1 MPPLRYILSERAAR
15 ALGALIAPG
24 SAYGS
29 RRRPIRDAGG
39 GPLPARGFLECRV
52 FPGGATDPDTGEK
65 VDELRVY
72 IGPGGN
78 YPPSLRING
87 KPAPLSINAGDVD
100 ADGWL
105 PLGAADSIA
114 AVWLVPSALPVTTS
128 PATYEN
134 APNQAYT
141 ISYAFDILGTTAQ
154 PGTQP
159 TGVPDGNWPRWLRP
173 LFVAAVDGGD
183 VRQGIMHGAEITVEV
198 GDADGTH
205 SGGSNPGPGAAGGFC
220 SIEQGD
226 LQQLQLFGFTEPN
239 LVDPTSAAISA
250 AGIDLVVRDA
260 GYTGQQAGSISR
272 ARVRYIQLYQ
282 LLETLRT
289 IWGNDFDAWF
299 LAHLAEIL
307 AHMADYVADNQGPF
321 WLTGGSEDT
330 NYGTGIGDENGA
342 LVIDLANSELEGDW
356 ATGGDLDVGG
366 AAGAAAGN
374 LTVKGNVDCDGSVTV
389 QGSGDFVAGLDT
401 LGDLAATGNA
411 TIGGNVTIGGDAA
424 VSGSLAV
431 GGTLKLGGDD
441 YVPANITYLDANGNP
456 QTITILKKQ

>member
-1 MPPLRYILSERAAR
+1 MPTPRYILSERAAS
-15 ALGALIAPG
+15 ALRALIAPG
-24 SAYGS
+24 STYSS

-39 GPLPARGFLECRV
+39 GPLPPRGFLECRV
-52 FPGGATDPDTGEK
+52 FKGGATDPQSGET

-87 KPAPLSINAGDVD
+87 KPAPLAINAGDVD

-105 PLGAADSIA
+105 PLGAADSIT

-141 ISYAFDILGTTAQ
+141 ISYGFDVLGTTAQ

-205 SGGSNPGPGAAGGFC
+205 SGSSNPGPGAAGGFC

-289 IWGNDFDAWF
+289 IWGNDFNAWF
-299 LAHLAEIL
+299 LAHLAEIM
-307 AHMADYVADNQGPF
+307 AHMADYVTDNQGPF

-330 NYGTGIGDENGA
+330 NNGTGIGDENGN
-342 LVIDLANSELEGDW
+342 LVIDLANSELEGAW
-356 ATGGDLDVGG
+356 ATGGELDVGG
-366 AAGAAAGN
+366 AAGAAAGAGKLRVRGDAQFDGAVRIGGVLWLNAQLN
-374 LTVKGNVDCDGSVTV
+374 LDGDISVGGNRLINASGSEIRASKIVTTALDF
-389 QGSGDFVAGLDT
+389 SGD
-401 LGDLAATGNA
+401 N
-411 TIGGNVTIGGDAA
+411 
-424 VSGSLAV
+424 
-431 GGTLKLGGDD
+431 

-456 QTITILKKQ
+456 QTITVLKKQ